1 MRPDVTYPKCQC
13 TKPGIWKLWISKKK
27 GVCGLLLL
35 GMGFGEEK
43 NTPTK
48 ECFFLVF
55 SQENMTLL
63 YRSVI
68 IKNKSFI
75 YTYMYSY
82 IISQWRDW

>member
-43 NTPTK
+43 ILLQRSV
-48 ECFFLVF
+48 FF
-55 SQENMTLL
+55 QENMTLL

-75 YTYMYSY
+75 YKFIYS
-82 IISQWRDW
+82 

>member
-1 MRPDVTYPKCQC
+1 MWTYPKCQC

-27 GVCGLLLL
+27 SVCGLLLL

-43 NTPTK
+43 K
-48 ECFFLVF
+48 YSYKGIVFCFF
-55 SQENMTLL
+55 SQEHMTLL

-75 YTYMYSY
+75 YKYIYS
-82 IISQWRDW
+82 